1 MLSHTV
7 HVNIAPMTAVD
18 ASFTPSRRPSLVG
31 DVHNPRRVMSDSIL
45 PQPAPPRYVFE
56 GSARIEHALI
66 CTPES
71 CAHSPRSPRHL
82 LSRPIR
88 RSCRC

>member
-31 DVHNPRRVMSDSIL
+31 DMHNPRRVMSDSIL
-45 PQPAPPRYVFE
+45 PQQAPQR
-56 GSARIEHALI
+56 
-66 CTPES
+66 
-71 CAHSPRSPRHL
+71 
-82 LSRPIR
+82 
-88 RSCRC
+88 